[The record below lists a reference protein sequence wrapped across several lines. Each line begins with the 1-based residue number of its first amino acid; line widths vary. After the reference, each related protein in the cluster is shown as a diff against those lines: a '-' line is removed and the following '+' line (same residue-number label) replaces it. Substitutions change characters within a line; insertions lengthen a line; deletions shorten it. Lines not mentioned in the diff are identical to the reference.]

1 MEKTRKQLV
10 ATVAAMLGDQYK
22 VSISTRHFEE
32 SLKEFDSTYF
42 IEIVKKAAGDSLVP
56 VIALDPFVKA
66 VNQNEISMNRA
77 ASVIINTF
85 FEAES
90 EADKTDFSSCLSKK
104 YILDHVFYQMFP
116 SAACEHLP
124 FAAPSKTF
132 FDLTVLYML
141 DLDVTAFGGGMCVV
155 SSAMMSELEITAAEL
170 DSAVRRNISDSDF
183 KLQKPKPKTI
193 QQNPIL
199 ANSYIVSCEKQR
211 L

>member
-22 VSISTRHFEE
+22 VSISIRHFEE

-42 IEIVKKAAGDSLVP
+42 IEIVKKAAEDSLVP

-104 YILDHVFYQMFP
+104 YILDHVFYQIP
-116 SAACEHLP
+116 
-124 FAAPSKTF
+124 
-132 FDLTVLYML
+132 
-141 DLDVTAFGGGMCVV
+141 
-155 SSAMMSELEITAAEL
+155 EILRIEN
-170 DSAVRRNISDSDF
+170 S
-183 KLQKPKPKTI
+183 PKPPLYFKV
-193 QQNPIL
+193 NPHYEDTL
-199 ANSYIVSCEKQR
+199 TFKMPYFDMDYLEKHVRPEFDEISEIIPISPEDYQKSIKYEDVCTSAR
-211 L
+211 N

>member
-85 FEAES
+85 L
-90 EADKTDFSSCLSKK
+90 KLSPRLTK
-104 YILDHVFYQMFP
+104 Q
-116 SAACEHLP
+116 
-124 FAAPSKTF
+124 TF
-132 FDLTVLYML
+132 
-141 DLDVTAFGGGMCVV
+141 
-155 SSAMMSELEITAAEL
+155 
-170 DSAVRRNISDSDF
+170 R
-183 KLQKPKPKTI
+183 
-193 QQNPIL
+193 L
-199 ANSYIVSCEKQR
+199 ASRKSIY
-211 L
+211 

>member
-132 FDLTVLYML
+132 LTLLYY
-141 DLDVTAFGGGMCVV
+141 TC
-155 SSAMMSELEITAAEL
+155 
-170 DSAVRRNISDSDF
+170 
-183 KLQKPKPKTI
+183 
-193 QQNPIL
+193 
-199 ANSYIVSCEKQR
+199 
-211 L
+211 